1 LATRSMQFISPPRT
15 PLCFY
20 RTFRLC
26 GKAIATAGRIRLKRY
41 VKTCENLR
49 ELSGIFLAARNIRSG
64 AFVYTSAAE
73 YGLFRPDIEKP
84 RGGSRGVVTRSL
96 SGR

>member
-1 LATRSMQFISPPRT
+1 MFI
-15 PLCFY
+15 
-20 RTFRLC
+20 LC
-26 GKAIATAGRIRLKRY
+26 GKTIATAAKSVRNQY
-41 VKTCENLR
+41 VKTCENTR
-49 ELSGIFLAARNIRSG
+49 DLSRIFLDQRNIRSG

-73 YGLFRPDIEKP
+73 YGLFRLDIEKP